1 MLVVQQKGQRVVSM
15 WASVL
20 SGMSSSLSVEEMG
33 FKALAPDVTD
43 ERRPLRFA
51 YVFSKI
57 YYKFGL

>member
-1 MLVVQQKGQRVVSM
+1 VSM

-20 SGMSSSLSVEEMG
+20 SGMSSSLSVEWMG
-33 FKALAPDVTD
+33 FKALAPDMTE

-57 YYKFGL
+57 CYKFGL